1 MSDRRLI
8 RATALLFCLRFLAAS
23 LIDLA
28 PQETYYW
35 NYAQHPA
42 LSYFDHPP
50 MIAWVISAGQFLL
63 GKNALGVRLG
73 GLLLTLLSTWL
84 LYTLGR
90 FWFNRR
96 AGLWA
101 ALLFQ
106 LIPLYFVYGLLI
118 TPDVPLIFFWLL
130 TLYLVSLAVRG
141 EKKWVWYLAGAAL
154 GFCLLSK
161 YTAIFLVPSTLLWLI
176 LDRCHREWLTRKEPY
191 LALLIAALFFTP
203 VILWN
208 VEHDWASFGFQ
219 VSDRLH
225 RAPSHPLKSLGEFL
239 LTQLGVTSPI
249 LLAGLLMLPAL
260 PVSYALSDWRL
271 RWRFC
276 FLFSIPILAF
286 MLLFSIRSGVKANW
300 TLPGYLSL
308 LVAAYPCYRYF
319 RFNSG
324 ARKLRVVRYF
334 LLSFFYTLPVLYV
347 VAVYHLTLTI
357 PGIPAHSF
365 TTGWKE
371 LGQAVGREARAF
383 EVAGGKKV
391 FLLGLDS
398 HYIAAALSFYSDDSR
413 EVFSRNVVGKN
424 ALAFDYWRP
433 KIDLAGFNALAVDG
447 NPPELDALRK
457 YFVRVDENIKRLPVM
472 MDGRILGHFYVVKC
486 FGYMRPDAR
495 PVMVS
500 EMIEGD

>member
-1 MSDRRLI
+1 MSDQRLI
-8 RATALLFCLRFLAAS
+8 RATALLFCLRFLAAF

-35 NYAQHPA
+35 NYAEHPA

-50 MIAWVISAGQFLL
+50 MIAWVISTGQFLL

-130 TLYLVSLAVRG
+130 TLYLVSLAVRE

-161 YTAIFLVPSTLLWLI
+161 YTAIFLVPSTLLWLV
-176 LDRCHREWLTRKEPY
+176 LDRCYRRWLMRKEPY
-191 LALLIAALFFTP
+191 LALLIGALFFTP

-219 VSDRLH
+219 VSERLT

-239 LTQLGVTSPI
+239 LMQLGVTSPI
-249 LLAGLLMLPAL
+249 LLAGLLMIPAL

-271 RWRFC
+271 RWPFC

-286 MLLFSIRSGVKANW
+286 MLLFSIHSGVKANW
-300 TLPGYLSL
+300 TLPGYLPL

-334 LLSFFYTLPVLYV
+334 LRSFFYTLPVLYV
-347 VAVYHLTLTI
+347 VVVYHLTLTI
-357 PGIPAHSF
+357 PGIPTHSF

-371 LGQAVGREARAF
+371 LGEAIGQEARAF

-413 EVFSRNVVGKN
+413 DVFSRNLVGKN
-424 ALAFDYWRP
+424 ALAFEYWTP
-433 KIDLAGFNALAVDG
+433 KIDLVGFNALAVDG
-447 NPPELDALRK
+447 NPPELESLRK
-457 YFVRVDENIKRLPVM
+457 YFVRVDENIKQLPVM
-472 MDGRILGHFYVVKC
+472 KGGRVIGHFYVVKC
-486 FGYMRPDAR
+486 FGYMPDAK
-495 PVMVS
+495 PIMVS
-500 EMIEGD
+500 EMIGGG

>member
-1 MSDRRLI
+1 MSDQRLI
-8 RATALLFCLRFLAAS
+8 RATALLFCLRFLAAF

-35 NYAQHPA
+35 NYAEHPA

-50 MIAWVISAGQFLL
+50 MIAWVIGAGQLFL

-130 TLYLVSLAVRG
+130 TLYLVSLAVRE

-154 GFCLLSK
+154 GLCLLSK
-161 YTAIFLVPSTLLWLI
+161 YTAIFLVPSTLLWLV
-176 LDRCHREWLTRKEPY
+176 LDRCYRRWLMRKEPY
-191 LALLIAALFFTP
+191 LALLIGALFFTP

-219 VSDRLH
+219 VSERLT
-225 RAPSHPLKSLGEFL
+225 RAPSQPLKSLGEFL
-239 LTQLGVTSPI
+239 LMQLGVTSPI
-249 LLAGLLMLPAL
+249 LLAGLLMIPAL
-260 PVSYALSDWRL
+260 PVSYALNDRSL

-286 MLLFSIRSGVKANW
+286 MLLFSIHSGVKANW
-300 TLPGYLSL
+300 TLPGYLPL

-334 LLSFFYTLPVLYV
+334 LLSFFYALPVLYV

-357 PGIPAHSF
+357 PGIPTHSF

-371 LGQAVGREARAF
+371 LGEAIGQEARAF
-383 EVAGGKKV
+383 EVADGKKV

-398 HYIAAALSFYSDDSR
+398 HYIAAALSFYSDDGR
-413 EVFSRNVVGKN
+413 EVFSRNLVGKR
-424 ALAFDYWRP
+424 ALAFEYWTP
-433 KIDLAGFNALAVDG
+433 KIDLVGFNALAVDG
-447 NPPELDALRK
+447 NPPELESLRK
-457 YFVRVDENIKRLPVM
+457 YFVRVDENIKQLPIM
-472 MDGRILGHFYVVKC
+472 KGGRVIGHFYVVKC

>member
-1 MSDRRLI
+1 MSDQRLI
-8 RATALLFCLRFLAAS
+8 RATALLFCLRFLAAF

-28 PQETYYW
+28 PQEAYYW

-106 LIPLYFVYGLLI
+106 LIPLYFVYGMLI

-130 TLYLVSLAVRG
+130 TLYLVSLAVR
-141 EKKWVWYLAGAAL
+141 EDQKWAWYVAGAAL
-154 GFCLLSK
+154 GLALLSK
-161 YTAIFLVPSTLLWLI
+161 YTAIFLVPSTLLWLT
-176 LDRCHREWLTRKEPY
+176 LDRCHRQWLIRKEPY

-219 VSDRLH
+219 VSDRFT
-225 RAPSHPLKSLGEFL
+225 RAPSQPLKSLGEFL
-239 LTQLGVTSPI
+239 LMQVGVTSPI
-249 LLAGLLMLPAL
+249 LLAGLLMMPAL
-260 PVSYALSDWRL
+260 PVSYALSDRRL

-319 RFNSG
+319 RLNSG
-324 ARKLRVVRYF
+324 ARKLLVARYF
-334 LLSFFYTLPVLYV
+334 LISFFYALPVLYV
-347 VAVYHLTLTI
+347 VAIYHLTLTI
-357 PGIPAHSF
+357 PGIPTHSF

-371 LGQAVGREARAF
+371 LGQTVGQEARTF
-383 EVAGGKKV
+383 EVADGKKV

-413 EVFSRNVVGKN
+413 EVFSRNLVGKR
-424 ALAFDYWRP
+424 ALAFEYWTP
-433 KIDLAGFNALAVDG
+433 KIDLVGFNALAVDG
-447 NPPELDALRK
+447 NPPDLDSLRK
-457 YFVRVDENIKRLPVM
+457 YFVRVDENIKRLPVVKG
-472 MDGRILGHFYVVKC
+472 GRVLGHFYVVKC
-486 FGYMRPDAR
+486 FGYRRPG
-495 PVMVS
+495 PKPIMLS
-500 EMIEGD
+500 EVIGGD

>member
-176 LDRCHREWLTRKEPY
+176 LDRRHRQWLTKR
-191 LALLIAALFFTP
+191 
-203 VILWN
+203 
-208 VEHDWASFGFQ
+208 
-219 VSDRLH
+219 
-225 RAPSHPLKSLGEFL
+225 
-239 LTQLGVTSPI
+239 
-249 LLAGLLMLPAL
+249 AL
-260 PVSYALSDWRL
+260 PSSTYRGAVLH
-271 RWRFC
+271 
-276 FLFSIPILAF
+276 
-286 MLLFSIRSGVKANW
+286 SGD
-300 TLPGYLSL
+300 SL
-308 LVAAYPCYRYF
+308 ER
-319 RFNSG
+319 R
-324 ARKLRVVRYF
+324 AR
-334 LLSFFYTLPVLYV
+334 
-347 VAVYHLTLTI
+347 
-357 PGIPAHSF
+357 
-365 TTGWKE
+365 
-371 LGQAVGREARAF
+371 
-383 EVAGGKKV
+383 
-391 FLLGLDS
+391 LGL
-398 HYIAAALSFYSDDSR
+398 F
-413 EVFSRNVVGKN
+413 
-424 ALAFDYWRP
+424 
-433 KIDLAGFNALAVDG
+433 
-447 NPPELDALRK
+447 
-457 YFVRVDENIKRLPVM
+457 RLP
-472 MDGRILGHFYVVKC
+472 
-486 FGYMRPDAR
+486 
-495 PVMVS
+495 S
-500 EMIEGD
+500 ERSIASRA